1 MRYTRRRSEGSP
13 IEGESLK
20 VCLRASGGPAV
31 RQQFV
36 ELLDGMRSDAGEH
49 VLKPCER
56 VHFRQFAGCHEASQY
71 RHGLAAAITAY
82 ESPVV
87 PADRDTAQR
96 SLRTCSRTSPIDTT

>member
-20 VCLRASGGPAV
+20 VSLRASGGPAV

-56 VHFRQFAGCHEASQY
+56 VHVRQFAGCREASQDG
-71 RHGLAAAITAY
+71 HGLATAVASY
-82 ESPVV
+82 ERPVV
-87 PADRDTAQR
+87 PADRDAPQR
-96 SLRTCSRTSPIDTT
+96 PLRVVVIDR